1 MHCVESVCV
10 LLLCLLI
17 SAANNAL
24 LEPQFPDGVSGDVQ
38 AGEDSGSGNWQEES
52 GSSSA
57 SAGFS
62 GVGASSGDSWLGSG
76 EARGRNGQANRE
88 GVSINSA
95 SDSDTTLPTLFLFII
110 TLPTDPVLVFPPP
123 ETSDITVISLTEIIS
138 DEVTVVCDEGEV
150 FDEVLEK
157 CRDANIVGNS
167 SVKFQNDSI
176 NSSSDCNVTI
186 ALSDGEFEYTE
197 DNTVLF
203 RGEVLEIQS
212 NTSDGK
218 PVICVNFTQNGTRA
232 RLYTYPPGYDIITFV
247 GCSLSCVGCCLV
259 LVTFCLFKE
268 LRTLPSKLLVN
279 VTFTVLAT
287 NLLTILTVSDG
298 TSNYIMCQAVAIL
311 LHLFMLSQFMWMTVM
326 CAEVAHTFYLAS
338 RLLQSDSDRTSQK
351 LVIYSIFSWG
361 IPFVIVATSVVLD
374 FCTPNLVRYGRLDS
388 GSCWITHLHSA
399 LAVYIAPM
407 SISIVIQCVLF
418 GVVGVFLCMSC
429 KTKTAQVDGK
439 SVPYS
444 RIVFALFFATNILW
458 LLGFMAV
465 LVNTDWSWYP
475 FTILQSSQGF
485 IIFLGFFCTRKVL
498 NFYVSKFSL
507 TKLYSLTKL
516 SYTTRS

>member
-1 MHCVESVCV
+1 M
-10 LLLCLLI
+10 LLLCSLI

-38 AGEDSGSGNWQEES
+38 AGEDSGSGSGNWQEES

-95 SDSDTTLPTLFLFII
+95 SGGDSDTTLPAFTPSIVPAPVVTFHIVGVTL
-110 TLPTDPVLVFPPP
+110 
-123 ETSDITVISLTEIIS
+123 ISLTVSIDL
-138 DEVTVVCDEGEV
+138 DEVTVVCVKGEV

-157 CRDANIVGNS
+157 CRDADIVGNS

-311 LHLFMLSQFMWMTVM
+311 LHLFMLSQFMWMTIM

-399 LAVYIAPM
+399 LAVYIAPI

-439 SVPYS
+439 SIPYS

-458 LLGFMAV
+458 LLGLMAV

-516 SYTTRS
+516 SYTRRS